1 MWFSGSSG
9 RRARRVMTNMTAL
22 LSYVYLCDLFISLSS
37 EPGACVYMA
46 VKKSEAETDEQAGKL
61 PSYLC

>member
-1 MWFSGSSG
+1 
-9 RRARRVMTNMTAL
+9 MTNTLAL